1 MKERTK
7 KGIVAKVGAV
17 IRNRK
22 TYQIGLLQAK
32 AYRILKQHTS
42 NALEHL
48 NISTTEWALLGFLND
63 QPKAIRANVVAEV
76 LGVEPPFVTVL
87 IKKLEKQ
94 GLLSIEADAS
104 DNRSKLIEL
113 SAKGTAFVGET
124 ELYVRDKMRPL
135 AQGTGLTDIAGYVA
149 VLERIIENA
158 SQDEKGKK

>member
-32 AYRILKQHTS
+32 AYRILKQYTT
-42 NALEHL
+42 NALQHL

-63 QPKAIRANVVAEV
+63 QPKPVRASVIAEV

-94 GLLSIEADAS
+94 GLVSIQPDPN
-104 DNRSKLIEL
+104 DNRSKLLEL
-113 SAKGTAFVGET
+113 SAEGTEFVGKT
-124 ELYVRDKMRPL
+124 ELYLRDKMRPL
-135 AQGTGLTDIAGYVA
+135 AQGTGLSDVAGYVS

-158 SQDEKGKK
+158 